1 MKAYFK
7 EVQMHN
13 KRRQLTGLIAALT
26 LAASAFSAQA
36 TEAPRVTLKTSM
48 GDIVLE
54 LNAEKAPVSVENFLK
69 YVKNGHY
76 KGTIFHRVIDGF
88 MIQGG
93 GFDKNMNQKQASAPI
108 KNEGSN
114 GLKNEA
120 YTVAMARTGD
130 PDSATAQFFINV
142 NNNGMLDY
150 PGRDGYGYAVF
161 GKVVAGQ
168 DVVDKIRRVPTK
180 DAAMYQNVP
189 QTPIVIESA
198 TLAK

>member
-1 MKAYFK
+1 MTPY
-7 EVQMHN
+7 
-13 KRRQLTGLIAALT
+13 RRQFLRAALATSFAFSTIAAQ
-26 LAASAFSAQA
+26 AA
-36 TEAPRVTLKTSM
+36 EAPHVLLKTSV

-54 LNAEKAPVSVENFLK
+54 LDAEKAPKSVDNFLK

-93 GFDKNMNQKQASAPI
+93 GFDKAMNQKPTAAPI

-114 GLKNEA
+114 GLKNLA

-142 NNNGMLDY
+142 NNNAMLDY
-150 PGRDGYGYAVF
+150 PGRDGHGYAVF
-161 GKVVAGQ
+161 GKVISGQ
-168 DVVDKIRRVPTK
+168 EVVDKIRHVPTR
-180 DAAMYQNVP
+180 DTGMYQNVP
-189 QTPIVIESA
+189 QTPVVIESA
-198 TLAK
+198 TLTK